1 MNKTPLM
8 IFSGLAVAAA
18 VAVGGAGLYL
28 EKTAQTKPVVF
39 EQPKIVELPVAKA
52 PEPQVAI
59 IAPKAVEAPKTVEVV
74 SPTFDTVRVSPT
86 GDAVIAGRAAANTE
100 VSAMLNGQVVASATT
115 NAAGEF
121 VMVPAKPM
129 PEGTGVLTLEVKNNG
144 VVKTSEQSVAV
155 SVKPQAKGETTVAV
169 LAPGLPT
176 KVIEAPKPVES
187 IALDAVD
194 YDAAGNIIFSGRAKA
209 NDAVRI
215 YVDNAPAGEA
225 KSDATGKWVFKG
237 QATVPSGTHIL
248 RADEVAVDGAVVSRV
263 ELPFLREEPAK
274 VAVVETPT
282 PVVETVKAPEVPQPK
297 RITVQP
303 GNNLWKISREI
314 YGAGKSYTVIY
325 EANKDQIRNPRL
337 IYPGQIITA
346 PVKAQ

>member
-1 MNKTPLM
+1 MNRTPLM
-8 IFSGLAVAAA
+8 IFSGLALLAAA
-18 VAVGGAGLYL
+18 AAGGAGLFL
-28 EKTAQTKPVVF
+28 KNPSAPVAQVVD
-39 EQPKIVELPVAKA
+39 QPKFVDPPAVKVA
-52 PEPQVAI
+52 EPQVAI
-59 IAPKAVEAPKTVEVV
+59 VAPKIVEAPKPVEVV
-74 SPTFDTVRVSPT
+74 APSFDTVRVSPT
-86 GDAVIAGRAAANTE
+86 GEAVIAGRAAANTE
-100 VSAMLNGQVVASATT
+100 VTAMLNGQVVATATT

-121 VMVPAKPM
+121 VMIPTKPM
-129 PEGTGVLTLEVKNNG
+129 PEGAGVLTLEVKSNG
-144 VVKTSEQSVAV
+144 VIKTSEQSVAV

-169 LAPGLPT
+169 LTPGLPT
-176 KVIEAPKPVES
+176 KVVEAAKPVES

-209 NDAVRI
+209 NDVVRL

-225 KSDATGKWVFKG
+225 KPDAQGKWTFKG
-237 QATVPSGTHIL
+237 QATVPSGTHNL
-248 RADEVAVDGAVVSRV
+248 RADEVALDGTVVSRV

-274 VAVVETPT
+274 VAVAETPT
-282 PVVETVKAPEVPQPK
+282 PVVEVSKLPEVPQPK
-297 RITVQP
+297 RITIQP
-303 GNNLWKISREI
+303 GNSLWKISREI

>member
-1 MNKTPLM
+1 
-8 IFSGLAVAAA
+8 
-18 VAVGGAGLYL
+18 
-28 EKTAQTKPVVF
+28 
-39 EQPKIVELPVAKA
+39 
-52 PEPQVAI
+52 
-59 IAPKAVEAPKTVEVV
+59 
-74 SPTFDTVRVSPT
+74 
-86 GDAVIAGRAAANTE
+86 
-100 VSAMLNGQVVASATT
+100 VASATT